1 LGVLRSQNITRLI
14 SINVLMIWVLESSKS
29 TIAKSHKHSAY
40 GRIPPMIIVHY
51 SCHDCG
57 LEKVPCEVPER
68 EKSADVGDWVFRIL
82 TESLAHDHRRRSPVC
97 MAQRVHEVLI
107 PTAGVEYIGGPAVQ

>member
-1 LGVLRSQNITRLI
+1 MITIR
-14 SINVLMIWVLESSKS
+14 
-29 TIAKSHKHSAY
+29 
-40 GRIPPMIIVHY
+40 Y

-68 EKSADVGDWVFRIL
+68 VDGSDVVDWVTRTMADAI
-82 TESLAHDHRRRSPVC
+82 AHDHRRRSPEC

-107 PTAGVEYIGGPAVQ
+107 PTTGAQYVGGPAVQ